1 VRTEQ
6 RLDRVEA
13 AIERLTEAQTRS
25 EERLTRV
32 EGAIDR
38 LTAAYLRMD
47 NTMGG
52 MRGREL
58 ERAYRDK
65 APSYFGRMLR
75 QVRVVAI
82 QDIEDRLR
90 PLPAPEAFDDLLELD
105 LLVSGRPR
113 QRPDV
118 PEVWLAVEVS
128 ATLDR
133 GDIERAQRRAA
144 VLRDAGLLAVPTVA
158 GESVAPGIEE
168 LARAEHVLLVQ
179 DGRRQFWEE
188 ALAEVMPQ

>member
-1 VRTEQ
+1 MAIELTPAVYDTIVGTAYRVVSEQFALHAVSRKEFDALTTALGDLAAAQARTERSLHELAQAQARTEQRVEELAQAQVRTEQ

-90 PLPAPEAFDDLLELD
+90 PLPAPEAFDDLL
-105 LLVSGRPR
+105 
-113 QRPDV
+113 
-118 PEVWLAVEVS
+118 
-128 ATLDR
+128 
-133 GDIERAQRRAA
+133 
-144 VLRDAGLLAVPTVA
+144 
-158 GESVAPGIEE
+158 
-168 LARAEHVLLVQ
+168 
-179 DGRRQFWEE
+179 
-188 ALAEVMPQ
+188 